1 MVRWKMF
8 KMFMHD
14 IQDIKTIMWKN
25 KSNLNKVVV
34 LSVDVL
40 DVRLVV
46 GRSSVVPSVPSV
58 VPDPDPDS

>member
-1 MVRWKMF
+1 
-8 KMFMHD
+8 MHD
-14 IQDIKTIMWKN
+14 IQDIKTIIWTN
-25 KSNLNKVVV
+25 ESNLNKGVV